1 MSKKALTFIIIVIT
15 ILVAISF
22 LKSNKLKSSDK
33 KENSILI
40 NFNPAEIKEIKI
52 SNKKKEVFLRKVTSG
67 SWVVDSLF
75 KYPASLSKINAALL
89 KIAMLSSSQLV
100 TANKDNY
107 EYLGLT
113 EEKTRIALIS
123 DKDVKLGIDIGQ
135 ERKGNLKTGG
145 ETGRYVKTL
154 NKDEVYLVGEDI
166 SLESENKSWLK
177 TRILNFK
184 KKEIKKITLL
194 QTKPKLV
201 IELLISE
208 KTKPDDEPEFIL
220 KGINKGDKEKQ
231 NEINRII
238 SGLTELS
245 LDNIYPQEHENM
257 KKLKFIK
264 LLQITMVNKA
274 VYNFSAAEEKE
285 KFYLKIE
292 LNNNALSKDNAD
304 IELARRLSS
313 WVYLLKYWD
322 SAIFK
327 KKYVDLVE
335 VPEEKSKEKD
345 MESIHK
351 KKIVEQHPMSETK
364 PMLSEQS
371 EVKPSL

>member
-1 MSKKALTFIIIVIT
+1 LSKKALTFIIIVIT